1 MSLPPSVLEGILQF
15 QVLPD
20 EMKEKLHQNLKEV
33 GLLFQAHQIGK
44 SDVLPWVRN
53 FYLTHDIPPKV
64 HVLLLNTGCLGCRIT
79 LL

>member
-33 GLLFQAHQIGK
+33 GLLFLAHQMWK
-44 SDVLPWVRN
+44 SDV
-53 FYLTHDIPPKV
+53 
-64 HVLLLNTGCLGCRIT
+64 
-79 LL
+79 